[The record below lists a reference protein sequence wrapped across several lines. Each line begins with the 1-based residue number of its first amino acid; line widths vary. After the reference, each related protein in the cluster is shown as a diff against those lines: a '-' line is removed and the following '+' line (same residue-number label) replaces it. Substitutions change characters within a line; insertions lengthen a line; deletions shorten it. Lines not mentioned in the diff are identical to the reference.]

1 MVTLKFGGTSVA
13 DVSALRR
20 LCAIVA
26 AQAGPRVVV
35 VSALSGITDQLLAL
49 AQVAEQGRLAEALEI
64 VRVIRARHDEVA
76 RVADLDG
83 ERLGLRDDLAGPWTD
98 LDALVRAVAILR
110 AAPPAVRDAIAAC
123 GELLSSRVV
132 AAALRSAGVAAAW
145 VDARQVVATDA
156 RHERAVPLRAE
167 TAARAEA
174 CVRPLLR
181 RGLVPVLGG
190 FVGATVEGVTTT
202 LGRGGSDYSAS
213 LIGAALGARE
223 IQIWTDT
230 DGVLTADPRVID
242 AATTVD
248 GLSCREASA
257 LAHFGA
263 KVLHPATMAPAM
275 ECGIPVRILNSR
287 RPDARG
293 TVVTSRPARR
303 HNPLAGVACVP
314 DVVVLDVA
322 LPPDAAREGVLAD
335 VFGVCAAHGATVYA
349 SSIGDAEI
357 TITLGAGPAAGLAAA
372 VLTARGPVSRRD
384 DLALLVAVGDGL
396 SDRRAHTAE
405 ILRALEGIPVA
416 ALAESSRA
424 GFVAVAIPRAALRT
438 AMAAV
443 HACFFEAQ
451 EDPVHVPVP
460 AFVRLAV
467 TGMLTGEEA
476 VL

>member
-13 DVSALRR
+13 DAPALQR
-20 LCAIVA
+20 LCGIVT
-26 AQAGPRVVV
+26 AQPGQRVVV

-49 AQVAEQGRLAEALEI
+49 AQVAGQGRLADALDI
-64 VRVIRARHDEVA
+64 VRVMRARHEEVA
-76 RVADLDG
+76 RVVDRDG
-83 ERLGLRDDLAGPWTD
+83 ERSRLRDDLAGQWTD
-98 LDALVRAVAILR
+98 LEALVRAVAILR

-132 AAALRSAGVAAAW
+132 AAALCRAGVPAAW

-174 CVRPLLR
+174 YVRPLLR
-181 RGLVPVLGG
+181 RGVVPVLGG
-190 FVGATVEGVTTT
+190 YVGATVEGVTTT

-213 LIGAALGARE
+213 LVGAALGARE

-242 AATTVD
+242 SASTVE

-263 KVLHPATMAPAM
+263 KVLHPATVAPAM
-275 ECGIPVRILNSR
+275 DRGIPVRILNSR

-293 TVVTSRPARR
+293 TMVTSRAARR

-335 VFGVCAAHGATVYA
+335 VFGICASHGSTVYA

-357 TITLGAGPAAGLAAA
+357 AITLGAGPAAEQSAAA
-372 VLTARGPVSRRD
+372 LIARGAVSRRD

-396 SDRRAHTAE
+396 SESRAHTAE
-405 ILRALEGIPVA
+405 ILRALQGIPVA

-424 GFVAVAIPRAALRT
+424 GFVAVAVPRTALKA

-443 HACFFEAQ
+443 HARFFESPDAR
-451 EDPVHVPVP
+451 VHVPVP
-460 AFVRLAV
+460 SLVRLAV
-467 TGMLTGEEA
+467 TGILTGEEA
-476 VL
+476 AL